1 LFLQGL
7 NMWWPFAK
15 RGTRTDAPLALNLPV
30 ALPTD
35 LGVFGTNDACIK
47 LWLPE
52 KLTLG
57 LDQLSAST
65 GQSRPD
71 VLRWVFFE
79 HVYGRPAFET
89 LKAWK
94 KQRDEEE
101 RKLREELER
110 LEGHPEESGI
120 RYSRARVLPAERTV
134 TAQLLGKS
142 VEDFK
147 LWLPSILK
155 QELETLA
162 LAEQLGL
169 SDYLRKTLVRIIL
182 GESFHHQ
189 WRKAVGKLPD
199 EAYRFE
205 VSEE

>member
-1 LFLQGL
+1 
-7 NMWWPFAK
+7 MWWPFAK

-57 LDQLSAST
+57 LEQLSAST

-101 RKLREELER
+101 RKRREEQQR
-110 LEGHPEESGI
+110 LEHGLQVSGI
-120 RYSRARVLPAERTV
+120 KFSPARSSPAERTV

-147 LWLPSILK
+147 LWIPSILK
-155 QELETLA
+155 QELESLS

-169 SDYLRKTLVRIIL
+169 SDYLRKTLVRIVL

-189 WRKAVGKLPD
+189 WRKAVGKLPA
-199 EAYRFE
+199 EVSRFE
-205 VSEE
+205 ASK